1 MIIEDYRRIFDFFFS
16 GAEIPE
22 KLRQQF
28 FGWLEIHGNEP
39 ETKAL
44 LEEYWNEVSSA
55 APEFNL
61 TEGLEKLMARLGTG
75 NSIDKNAN
83 DSIAEAKAN
92 ARVKDAQTNTTEKN
106 HQVNAEAGS
115 TNVKAIPGISH
126 ELSGSPEKD
135 GRKPFRSKALK
146 YCIAAA
152 AAAALFL
159 TGAATSELVTGKRQE
174 TVLMASSE
182 NISSYTLPDGS
193 KVWLNKNSWLTYNQR
208 FGKRTRQVALKGEGY
223 FEVNRDERR
232 PFIVKM
238 QNNLDI
244 KVLGTTFNACNYPSL
259 NKAEVILR
267 SGSVQVSD
275 NGRNEYVIL
284 KPNQKFTWNEGT
296 AEISSVNAMNCCR
309 WFEHRLVFDNVKLK
323 DILEN
328 LSHKYQTEISL
339 NVGNL
344 ADKHM
349 SMTIRDESVE
359 DILDILTTLLPIRWR
374 YQGAEIIIE
383 NKTKKH

>member
-16 GAEIPE
+16 GVEIPE

-83 DSIAEAKAN
+83 DSIAEAKVN
-92 ARVKDAQTNTTEKN
+92 ARVEDSQTNTAEKN
-106 HQVNAEAGS
+106 HQVNAFSGIRHEEAE
-115 TNVKAIPGISH
+115 APR
-126 ELSGSPEKD
+126 LEK
-135 GRKPFRSKALK
+135 RKPFRSKALK

-193 KVWLNKNSWLTYNQR
+193 KVWLNKNSWLAYNQK

-238 QNNLDI
+238 QNDLDI

-284 KPNQKFTWNEGT
+284 KPNQKFTWNEGS

>member
-16 GAEIPE
+16 GVEIPE
-22 KLRQQF
+22 ELRQQF

-39 ETKAL
+39 ETKTL

-75 NSIDKNAN
+75 NSNDKNAN
-83 DSIAEAKAN
+83 GSIAEAKVN
-92 ARVKDAQTNTTEKN
+92 ARVEDAQTNTAEKN
-106 HQVNAEAGS
+106 HQVNAFSGIRHEEAE
-115 TNVKAIPGISH
+115 TPR
-126 ELSGSPEKD
+126 LEK
-135 GRKPFRSKALK
+135 RKIFRSKALK

-193 KVWLNKNSWLTYNQR
+193 KVWLNKNSWLSYNQK

-223 FEVNRDERR
+223 FEVNRDEQR

-344 ADKHM
+344 AGKHM

>member
-1 MIIEDYRRIFDFFFS
+1 MIEDYRRIFDFFFS
-16 GAEIPE
+16 GVEVPE

-55 APEFNL
+55 APEFDL
-61 TEGLEKLMARLGTG
+61 TEGLEKLMTRLGAG
-75 NSIDKNAN
+75 KGSSANGN
-83 DSIAEAKAN
+83 DSPAEANVN
-92 ARVKDAQTNTTEKN
+92 AGAENT
-106 HQVNAEAGS
+106 QVNAKAGS
-115 TNVKAIPGISH
+115 TDVNAIPGIRR
-126 ELSGSPEKD
+126 EISGSPEKKE
-135 GRKPFRSKALK
+135 RKPFRSKALK

-159 TGAATSELVTGKRQE
+159 TGAATSELLTGKRQE

-238 QNNLDI
+238 QNDLDI

-284 KPNQKFTWNEGT
+284 KPDQKFTWNEGT
-296 AEISSVNAMNCCR
+296 AKISSVNAMNCCR

-374 YQGAEIIIE
+374 YQSAEIIIE

>member
-1 MIIEDYRRIFDFFFS
+1 MMIIEDYRRIFDFFFS
-16 GAEIPE
+16 GVEIPE

-39 ETKAL
+39 ETKTL

-83 DSIAEAKAN
+83 DSIAEAKVN
-92 ARVKDAQTNTTEKN
+92 ARVEDSQTNTAEKN
-106 HQVNAEAGS
+106 HQVNAFSGIRHEEVEA
-115 TNVKAIPGISH
+115 PR
-126 ELSGSPEKD
+126 LEK
-135 GRKPFRSKALK
+135 RKIFRSKALK

-238 QNNLDI
+238 QNDLDI

-284 KPNQKFTWNEGT
+284 KPNQKFTWNEGS

>member
-16 GAEIPE
+16 GVEVPE

-75 NSIDKNAN
+75 NSIDQNAN
-83 DSIAEAKAN
+83 DSIAEAK
-92 ARVKDAQTNTTEKN
+92 
-106 HQVNAEAGS
+106 VN
-115 TNVKAIPGISH
+115 AIPGISRK
-126 ELSGSPEKD
+126 LSGSPEKD

-152 AAAALFL
+152 ATAAIFL

-193 KVWLNKNSWLTYNQR
+193 KVWLNKNSWLAYNQK

>member
-83 DSIAEAKAN
+83 GSIAEAKVN
-92 ARVKDAQTNTTEKN
+92 ARVKDAQTNTAEKN
-106 HQVNAEAGS
+106 HQVNAFSGIRHEEAE
-115 TNVKAIPGISH
+115 TPRQ
-126 ELSGSPEKD
+126 ER
-135 GRKPFRSKALK
+135 RKPFRSKALK

-193 KVWLNKNSWLTYNQR
+193 KVWLNKNSWLAYNQK

>member
-22 KLRQQF
+22 ELRQQF

-61 TEGLEKLMARLGTG
+61 TEGLEKLMARLETG

-83 DSIAEAKAN
+83 DSIAEAKVN
-92 ARVKDAQTNTTEKN
+92 ARVEDAQTNTAEKN
-106 HQVNAEAGS
+106 HQVNAFSGIRHEEAE
-115 TNVKAIPGISH
+115 APR
-126 ELSGSPEKD
+126 LEK
-135 GRKPFRSKALK
+135 RKIFRSKALK

-159 TGAATSELVTGKRQE
+159 TGAATSELVTEKRQE

-193 KVWLNKNSWLTYNQR
+193 KVWLNKNSWLAYNQK
-208 FGKRTRQVALKGEGY
+208 FGKRTRQVTLKGEGY

-238 QNNLDI
+238 QNDLDI

>member
-83 DSIAEAKAN
+83 DSIAEAKVN
-92 ARVKDAQTNTTEKN
+92 ARVKDSQTNTAEKN
-106 HQVNAEAGS
+106 HQVNAFSGIRHEEAE
-115 TNVKAIPGISH
+115 APR
-126 ELSGSPEKD
+126 LEK
-135 GRKPFRSKALK
+135 RKIFRSKTLK

-193 KVWLNKNSWLTYNQR
+193 KVWLNKNSWLAYNQK

-238 QNNLDI
+238 QNDLDI

>member
-16 GAEIPE
+16 GVEIPE

-75 NSIDKNAN
+75 NSIDKDAN
-83 DSIAEAKAN
+83 DSIAEAKVN
-92 ARVKDAQTNTTEKN
+92 ARVKDAQTDTAEKN
-106 HQVNAEAGS
+106 HQVNAFSGIRHEEAE
-115 TNVKAIPGISH
+115 TPR
-126 ELSGSPEKD
+126 LEK
-135 GRKPFRSKALK
+135 RKIFRNKALK

-193 KVWLNKNSWLTYNQR
+193 KVWLNKNSWLAYNQK

-232 PFIVKM
+232 PFIMKM
-238 QNNLDI
+238 QNGLDI

-284 KPNQKFTWNEGT
+284 KPNQKFTWNEGS

-323 DILEN
+323 DIIEN

>member
-16 GAEIPE
+16 GVEIPE
-22 KLRQQF
+22 ELRQQF

-83 DSIAEAKAN
+83 DSIAEAKVN
-92 ARVKDAQTNTTEKN
+92 ARVEDAQTNTAEKN
-106 HQVNAEAGS
+106 HQVNAFSGIRHEEAE
-115 TNVKAIPGISH
+115 TPR
-126 ELSGSPEKD
+126 LEK
-135 GRKPFRSKALK
+135 RKIFRSKALK

-152 AAAALFL
+152 AAAAIFL

-193 KVWLNKNSWLTYNQR
+193 KVWLNKNSWLTYSQK
-208 FGKRTRQVALKGEGY
+208 FGKRTRQVTLKGEGY

-284 KPNQKFTWNEGT
+284 KPNQKFTWNEGS

>member
-1 MIIEDYRRIFDFFFS
+1 MIEDYRRIFDFFFS
-16 GAEIPE
+16 GVEVPE

-39 ETKAL
+39 ETKTL

-83 DSIAEAKAN
+83 DSIAEAKVN
-92 ARVKDAQTNTTEKN
+92 ARVEDAQADTEKEN
-106 HQVNAEAGS
+106 PRVNAFSGIRHEEAE
-115 TNVKAIPGISH
+115 APR
-126 ELSGSPEKD
+126 LEK
-135 GRKPFRSKALK
+135 RKIFRSKALK

-159 TGAATSELVTGKRQE
+159 TGAATSELLTGKRQE

-193 KVWLNKNSWLTYNQR
+193 KVWLNKNSWLAYNQK
-208 FGKRTRQVALKGEGY
+208 FGKRTRQVTLKGEGY
-223 FEVNRDERR
+223 FEVNRDEQR

-275 NGRNEYVIL
+275 NGRNEHVIL

>member
-1 MIIEDYRRIFDFFFS
+1 MIEDYRRIFDFFFS
-16 GAEIPE
+16 GVEVPE

-55 APEFNL
+55 APEFDL
-61 TEGLEKLMARLGTG
+61 TEGLEKLMTRLGTG
-75 NSIDKNAN
+75 KGSSAN
-83 DSIAEAKAN
+83 GNGS
-92 ARVKDAQTNTTEKN
+92 TTEANVNAGKEN
-106 HQVNAEAGS
+106 TQVNAKAGS
-115 TNVKAIPGISH
+115 TDVNAIPGIRR
-126 ELSGSPEKD
+126 EISGSPEKKE
-135 GRKPFRSKALK
+135 RKPFRSKALK

-159 TGAATSELVTGKRQE
+159 TGAATSELWTGKRQE

-238 QNNLDI
+238 QNDLDI

>member
-1 MIIEDYRRIFDFFFS
+1 MIEDYRRIFDFFFS

-61 TEGLEKLMARLGTG
+61 TEGLEKLMARLGTE

-83 DSIAEAKAN
+83 DSTAEAKVN
-92 ARVKDAQTNTTEKN
+92 ARVKDAETNTAEKN
-106 HQVNAEAGS
+106 HQVNAFSEIRHEEAE
-115 TNVKAIPGISH
+115 APR
-126 ELSGSPEKD
+126 LEK
-135 GRKPFRSKALK
+135 RKLFRSKALK

-152 AAAALFL
+152 AAAAIFL

-182 NISSYTLPDGS
+182 NISFYTLPDGS

>member
-1 MIIEDYRRIFDFFFS
+1 MIEDYRRIFDFFFS
-16 GAEIPE
+16 GVEVPE

-55 APEFNL
+55 APEFDL
-61 TEGLEKLMARLGTG
+61 TEGLEKLMTRLGAG
-75 NSIDKNAN
+75 KGSSANGN
-83 DSIAEAKAN
+83 DSPVEANVN
-92 ARVKDAQTNTTEKN
+92 AGEEST
-106 HQVNAEAGS
+106 QVNAEAGS
-115 TNVKAIPGISH
+115 TDVNAIPGIRR
-126 ELSGSPEKD
+126 EISGSPEKKE
-135 GRKPFRSKALK
+135 RKPFRSKALK

-159 TGAATSELVTGKRQE
+159 TGAATSELLTGKRQE

-238 QNNLDI
+238 QNDLDI

>member
-1 MIIEDYRRIFDFFFS
+1 MIEDYRRIFDFFFS
-16 GAEIPE
+16 GVEVPE

-28 FGWLEIHGNEP
+28 FGWLETHGNEP

-55 APEFNL
+55 APEFDL
-61 TEGLEKLMARLGTG
+61 TEGLEKLMTRLGAGKGSSANG
-75 NSIDKNAN
+75 NGSTT
-83 DSIAEAKAN
+83 KAN
-92 ARVKDAQTNTTEKN
+92 VNAGEENT
-106 HQVNAEAGS
+106 QVNAKAGS
-115 TNVKAIPGISH
+115 TDVNAIPGIRR
-126 ELSGSPEKD
+126 EISGSPEKKE
-135 GRKPFRSKALK
+135 RKPFRSKALK

-159 TGAATSELVTGKRQE
+159 TGAATSELLTGKRQE

-238 QNNLDI
+238 QNDLDI

-275 NGRNEYVIL
+275 NGRNEHVIL

>member
-1 MIIEDYRRIFDFFFS
+1 MIEDYRRIFDFFFS
-16 GAEIPE
+16 GVEVPE

-55 APEFNL
+55 APEFDL
-61 TEGLEKLMARLGTG
+61 TEGLEKLMTRLGSG

-83 DSIAEAKAN
+83 DSIAEAKVN
-92 ARVKDAQTNTTEKN
+92 ARVKDAQTNTAEKN
-106 HQVNAEAGS
+106 HQVNAFSGIRHEEAE
-115 TNVKAIPGISH
+115 APR
-126 ELSGSPEKD
+126 LEK
-135 GRKPFRSKALK
+135 RKIFRSKALK

-159 TGAATSELVTGKRQE
+159 TGAATSELLTGKRQE

-238 QNNLDI
+238 QNDLDI

-275 NGRNEYVIL
+275 NGRNEHVIL
-284 KPNQKFTWNEGT
+284 KPDQKFTWNEGT
-296 AEISSVNAMNCCR
+296 AKISSVNATNCCR

-323 DILEN
+323 DIIEN

>member
-16 GAEIPE
+16 GVEIPE

-61 TEGLEKLMARLGTG
+61 TEGLEKLMTRLETG

-83 DSIAEAKAN
+83 DSIAEAKVN
-92 ARVKDAQTNTTEKN
+92 ARVEDAQTNTAEKN
-106 HQVNAEAGS
+106 PQVNAFSGIRHEEAE
-115 TNVKAIPGISH
+115 APR
-126 ELSGSPEKD
+126 LEK
-135 GRKPFRSKALK
+135 RKLFRSKALK

-193 KVWLNKNSWLTYNQR
+193 KVWLNKNSWLAYNQK
-208 FGKRTRQVALKGEGY
+208 FGKRTRQVTLKGEGY

-238 QNNLDI
+238 QNDLDI

-275 NGRNEYVIL
+275 NGRNEHVIL
-284 KPNQKFTWNEGT
+284 KPNQKFIWNEGT

>member
-83 DSIAEAKAN
+83 DSIAEAKVD
-92 ARVKDAQTNTTEKN
+92 ARVKDAQTNTAEEN
-106 HQVNAEAGS
+106 PQVNDSSGIRHEGAEA
-115 TNVKAIPGISH
+115 PR
-126 ELSGSPEKD
+126 LEK
-135 GRKPFRSKALK
+135 RKPFRSKALK

-182 NISSYTLPDGS
+182 NISSYTFPDGS
-193 KVWLNKNSWLTYNQR
+193 KVWLNKNSWLAYNQK

-238 QNNLDI
+238 QNDMDI

-284 KPNQKFTWNEGT
+284 KPNQKFTWNEGS

>member
-1 MIIEDYRRIFDFFFS
+1 MMIEDYRRIFDFLFS
-16 GAEIPE
+16 GVEIPE

-28 FGWLEIHGNEP
+28 FGWLEIHGNET
-39 ETKAL
+39 EAKAL

-55 APEFNL
+55 APEFDF
-61 TEGLEKLMARLGTG
+61 TEGLEKLMTRLGAE
-75 NSIDKNAN
+75 NSIDKDAN
-83 DSIAEAKAN
+83 GSIAEAKVN
-92 ARVKDAQTNTTEKN
+92 ARVKDAQTDTEKEN
-106 HQVNAEAGS
+106 HQVNAFSGIRHEEAE
-115 TNVKAIPGISH
+115 TPR
-126 ELSGSPEKD
+126 LEK
-135 GRKPFRSKALK
+135 GKPFRSKALK

-152 AAAALFL
+152 AAAAIFL

-193 KVWLNKNSWLTYNQR
+193 KVWLNKNSWLTYSQK

-223 FEVNRDERR
+223 FEVNRDEQR

-275 NGRNEYVIL
+275 NGRDEHVTL

>member
-1 MIIEDYRRIFDFFFS
+1 MIEDYRRIFDFFFS
-16 GAEIPE
+16 GVEVPE
-22 KLRQQF
+22 KLRQRF
-28 FGWLEIHGNEP
+28 FGWLEMHGNEP

-55 APEFNL
+55 APEFDL
-61 TEGLEKLMARLGTG
+61 TEGLEKLMTRLGTG
-75 NSIDKNAN
+75 KGSSAN
-83 DSIAEAKAN
+83 GNGS
-92 ARVKDAQTNTTEKN
+92 TTEAN
-106 HQVNAEAGS
+106 VNAGEENTQVNAKAGS
-115 TNVKAIPGISH
+115 TDVNAIPGIRR
-126 ELSGSPEKD
+126 EISGSPEKKE
-135 GRKPFRSKALK
+135 RKPFRSKALK

-152 AAAALFL
+152 AAATLFL
-159 TGAATSELVTGKRQE
+159 TGAATSELLTGKRQE

-208 FGKRTRQVALKGEGY
+208 FGRRTRQVALKGEGY

-238 QNNLDI
+238 QNDLDI

>member
-16 GAEIPE
+16 GVEIPE

-83 DSIAEAKAN
+83 DSIAEAKVN
-92 ARVKDAQTNTTEKN
+92 ARVKDAQTNTAEKN
-106 HQVNAEAGS
+106 HQVNAFSGIRHEEAE
-115 TNVKAIPGISH
+115 APR
-126 ELSGSPEKD
+126 LEK
-135 GRKPFRSKALK
+135 RKPFRSKALK

-193 KVWLNKNSWLTYNQR
+193 KVCLNKNSWLAYNQK

>member
-16 GAEIPE
+16 GVEIPE
-22 KLRQQF
+22 ELRQQF

-39 ETKAL
+39 ETKTL

-83 DSIAEAKAN
+83 DSIAEAKVN
-92 ARVKDAQTNTTEKN
+92 ARVKDAQTNTAEKN
-106 HQVNAEAGS
+106 HQVNAFSGIRHEEAE
-115 TNVKAIPGISH
+115 APR
-126 ELSGSPEKD
+126 LEK
-135 GRKPFRSKALK
+135 RKLFRSKALK

-159 TGAATSELVTGKRQE
+159 IGAATSELVTGKRQE

-193 KVWLNKNSWLTYNQR
+193 KVWLNKNSWLAYNQK
-208 FGKRTRQVALKGEGY
+208 FGKRTRQVTLKGEGY
-223 FEVNRDERR
+223 FEVNRDEQR

-284 KPNQKFTWNEGT
+284 KPNQKFTWNEGS

>member
-1 MIIEDYRRIFDFFFS
+1 MIEDYRRIFDFFFS
-16 GAEIPE
+16 GVEVPE

-61 TEGLEKLMARLGTG
+61 TEGLEKLMTRLGLEKSSSTNG
-75 NSIDKNAN
+75 NNAT
-83 DSIAEAKAN
+83 AEANVN
-92 ARVKDAQTNTTEKN
+92 AGAENT
-106 HQVNAEAGS
+106 QVNAEAGS
-115 TNVKAIPGISH
+115 TNVIPGISR

-152 AAAALFL
+152 AAAAIFL

-238 QNNLDI
+238 QNDLDI

-275 NGRNEYVIL
+275 NGRNEHVIL

-349 SMTIRDESVE
+349 SITIRDESVE

>member
-1 MIIEDYRRIFDFFFS
+1 MIEDYRRIFDFFFS
-16 GAEIPE
+16 GVEVPE

-61 TEGLEKLMARLGTG
+61 TEGLEKLMARLGLEKSSSTNG
-75 NSIDKNAN
+75 NNAT
-83 DSIAEAKAN
+83 AEANVN
-92 ARVKDAQTNTTEKN
+92 AGAENT
-106 HQVNAEAGS
+106 QVNAEAGS
-115 TNVKAIPGISH
+115 TDVNAIPGISR

-135 GRKPFRSKALK
+135 GRKLFRSKALK

-159 TGAATSELVTGKRQE
+159 TGAATSELVTGKRLE

-182 NISSYTLPDGS
+182 NISSYMLPDGS

-238 QNNLDI
+238 QNDLDI

-296 AEISSVNAMNCCR
+296 AKISSVNAMNCCR

-323 DILEN
+323 DIIEN

>member
-1 MIIEDYRRIFDFFFS
+1 MIEDYRRIFDFFFS
-16 GAEIPE
+16 GVEVPE

-55 APEFNL
+55 APEFDL
-61 TEGLEKLMARLGTG
+61 TEGLEKLMTRLGAGKGSSANG
-75 NSIDKNAN
+75 NGSTT
-83 DSIAEAKAN
+83 KAN
-92 ARVKDAQTNTTEKN
+92 VNAGEEDT
-106 HQVNAEAGS
+106 QVNAKAGS
-115 TNVKAIPGISH
+115 TDVNAIPGIRRKI
-126 ELSGSPEKD
+126 SGSPEKKE
-135 GRKPFRSKALK
+135 RKPFRSKALK

-159 TGAATSELVTGKRQE
+159 TGAATSELLTGKRQE

-238 QNNLDI
+238 QNDLDI

-296 AEISSVNAMNCCR
+296 AKISSVNAMNCCR

>member
-16 GAEIPE
+16 GVEIPE

-83 DSIAEAKAN
+83 GSIAEAKVN
-92 ARVKDAQTNTTEKN
+92 ARVEDAQTNTAEKN
-106 HQVNAEAGS
+106 HQVNAFSGIRHEEAE
-115 TNVKAIPGISH
+115 APR
-126 ELSGSPEKD
+126 LEK
-135 GRKPFRSKALK
+135 RKPFRSKALK

-193 KVWLNKNSWLTYNQR
+193 KIWLNKNSWLAYNQK
-208 FGKRTRQVALKGEGY
+208 FGKRTRQVTLKGEGY

>member
-83 DSIAEAKAN
+83 DSIAEAKVN
-92 ARVKDAQTNTTEKN
+92 ARVKDAQTNTAEKN
-106 HQVNAEAGS
+106 HQVNAFSGIRHEEAE
-115 TNVKAIPGISH
+115 APR
-126 ELSGSPEKD
+126 LEK
-135 GRKPFRSKALK
+135 RKPFRNKALK

-193 KVWLNKNSWLTYNQR
+193 KVWLNKNSWLTYNQK

-244 KVLGTTFNACNYPSL
+244 KVLGTTFNVCNYPSL

>member
-16 GAEIPE
+16 GVEIPE

-83 DSIAEAKAN
+83 GSIAEAKVN
-92 ARVKDAQTNTTEKN
+92 ARVEDAQTNTAEKK
-106 HQVNAEAGS
+106 HQVNAFSRIRHEEAE
-115 TNVKAIPGISH
+115 APR
-126 ELSGSPEKD
+126 LEK
-135 GRKPFRSKALK
+135 RKIFRSKALK

-193 KVWLNKNSWLTYNQR
+193 KVWLNKNSWLAYNQK
-208 FGKRTRQVALKGEGY
+208 FGKRTRQVTLKGEGY
-223 FEVNRDERR
+223 FEVNRDEQR

-284 KPNQKFTWNEGT
+284 KPNQKFTWNEGS

>member
-1 MIIEDYRRIFDFFFS
+1 MIEDYRRIFDFFFS
-16 GAEIPE
+16 GVEVPE

-55 APEFNL
+55 APEFDL
-61 TEGLEKLMARLGTG
+61 TEGLEKLMTRLGTEKG
-75 NSIDKNAN
+75 SSTNGN
-83 DSIAEAKAN
+83 DSPAEANVN
-92 ARVKDAQTNTTEKN
+92 AGAENT
-106 HQVNAEAGS
+106 QVNAEAGS
-115 TNVKAIPGISH
+115 TDVNAIPRIRR
-126 ELSGSPEKD
+126 EISGSPEKKE
-135 GRKPFRSKALK
+135 RKPFRSKALK

-159 TGAATSELVTGKRQE
+159 TGAAISELLTGKRQE

-193 KVWLNKNSWLTYNQR
+193 KVWLNKNSWLAYNQK
-208 FGKRTRQVALKGEGY
+208 FGKRTRQVTLKGEGY
-223 FEVNRDERR
+223 FEVNRDEQR

-238 QNNLDI
+238 QNGLDI

-275 NGRNEYVIL
+275 NGRNEHVIL

-296 AEISSVNAMNCCR
+296 AKISSVNAMNCCR

-323 DILEN
+323 DIIEN

>member
-16 GAEIPE
+16 GVEIPE
-22 KLRQQF
+22 ELRQQF

-83 DSIAEAKAN
+83 DSIAEAKVN
-92 ARVKDAQTNTTEKN
+92 ARVKDAQTNTAEKN
-106 HQVNAEAGS
+106 HQVNAFSGIRHEEAE
-115 TNVKAIPGISH
+115 APR
-126 ELSGSPEKD
+126 LEK
-135 GRKPFRSKALK
+135 RKIFRSKTLK

-193 KVWLNKNSWLTYNQR
+193 KVWLNKNSWLTYNQK

-223 FEVNRDERR
+223 FEVNRDEQR

>member
-1 MIIEDYRRIFDFFFS
+1 MMIEDYRRIFDFFFS
-16 GAEIPE
+16 GVEVPE

-55 APEFNL
+55 APEFDL
-61 TEGLEKLMARLGTG
+61 TEGLEKLMTRLGSG

-83 DSIAEAKAN
+83 DSIAEAKVN
-92 ARVKDAQTNTTEKN
+92 ARVKDAQTNTAEKN
-106 HQVNAEAGS
+106 HQVNAFSGIRHEEAE
-115 TNVKAIPGISH
+115 APR
-126 ELSGSPEKD
+126 LEK
-135 GRKPFRSKALK
+135 RKIFRSKALK

-193 KVWLNKNSWLTYNQR
+193 KVWLNKNSWLAYNQK
-208 FGKRTRQVALKGEGY
+208 FGKRTRQVTLKGEGY
-223 FEVNRDERR
+223 FEVNRDEQR

-238 QNNLDI
+238 QNDLDI

-284 KPNQKFTWNEGT
+284 KPNQKFTWNEGS

>member
-16 GAEIPE
+16 GVEIPE
-22 KLRQQF
+22 ELRQQF

-83 DSIAEAKAN
+83 DSIAEAKVN
-92 ARVKDAQTNTTEKN
+92 ARVKDAQADTEKEN
-106 HQVNAEAGS
+106 HQVNAFSGIRHEEAE
-115 TNVKAIPGISH
+115 APR
-126 ELSGSPEKD
+126 PEK
-135 GRKPFRSKALK
+135 RKPFRSKALK

-193 KVWLNKNSWLTYNQR
+193 KVWLNKNSWLTYSQR

-284 KPNQKFTWNEGT
+284 KPNQKFTWNEGS

>member
-16 GAEIPE
+16 GVEIPE

-83 DSIAEAKAN
+83 DSIAEAKVN
-92 ARVKDAQTNTTEKN
+92 ARVKDAQTNTAEKN
-106 HQVNAEAGS
+106 HQVNAFSGIRHEEAE
-115 TNVKAIPGISH
+115 APR
-126 ELSGSPEKD
+126 LEK
-135 GRKPFRSKALK
+135 RKIFRSKALK

-159 TGAATSELVTGKRQE
+159 TGAATSELLTGKRQE

-238 QNNLDI
+238 QNDLDI

-275 NGRNEYVIL
+275 NGRNEHVIL

-296 AEISSVNAMNCCR
+296 AKISSVNAMNCCR

-323 DILEN
+323 DIIEN

>member
-1 MIIEDYRRIFDFFFS
+1 MIEDYRRIFDFFFS
-16 GAEIPE
+16 GVEIPE

-39 ETKAL
+39 EAKAL

-83 DSIAEAKAN
+83 GSIAEAKVN
-92 ARVKDAQTNTTEKN
+92 ARVKDAQADTEKEKP
-106 HQVNAEAGS
+106 QFNAFSGIRHEEAE
-115 TNVKAIPGISH
+115 VPR
-126 ELSGSPEKD
+126 LEK
-135 GRKPFRSKALK
+135 RKLFRSKALK

-193 KVWLNKNSWLTYNQR
+193 KVWLNKNSWLAYNQK
-208 FGKRTRQVALKGEGY
+208 FGKRTRQVTLKGEGY

-284 KPNQKFTWNEGT
+284 KPNQKFTWNEGS

-309 WFEHRLVFDNVKLK
+309 WFEHRLVFDNIKLK

>member
-83 DSIAEAKAN
+83 DSIAEAKVN
-92 ARVKDAQTNTTEKN
+92 ARVKDAQTDTAEKN
-106 HQVNAEAGS
+106 HQVNAFSGIRHEEAE
-115 TNVKAIPGISH
+115 APR
-126 ELSGSPEKD
+126 LEK
-135 GRKPFRSKALK
+135 RKLFRSKALK

-193 KVWLNKNSWLTYNQR
+193 KVWLNKNSWLAYNQK

-223 FEVNRDERR
+223 FEVNRDEQR

-284 KPNQKFTWNEGT
+284 KPNQKFTWNEGS

>member
-16 GAEIPE
+16 GVEIPE
-22 KLRQQF
+22 ELRQQF

-83 DSIAEAKAN
+83 GSIAEAKVN
-92 ARVKDAQTNTTEKN
+92 ARVKDAQTDTEEEN
-106 HQVNAEAGS
+106 PQVNAFSGIRHEEAEAP
-115 TNVKAIPGISH
+115 KQ
-126 ELSGSPEKD
+126 ER
-135 GRKPFRSKALK
+135 RKLFRSKTLK

-193 KVWLNKNSWLTYNQR
+193 KVWLNKNSWLTYSQK

-238 QNNLDI
+238 QNDLDI

-284 KPNQKFTWNEGT
+284 KPNQKFTWNEGS

>member
-1 MIIEDYRRIFDFFFS
+1 MIEDYRRIFDFFFS
-16 GAEIPE
+16 GVEVPE

-55 APEFNL
+55 APEFDL

-75 NSIDKNAN
+75 KGSSTNGN
-83 DSIAEAKAN
+83 DSPAEANVN
-92 ARVKDAQTNTTEKN
+92 AGEENT
-106 HQVNAEAGS
+106 QVNAKAGS
-115 TNVKAIPGISH
+115 TDVNAIPGIRREIS
-126 ELSGSPEKD
+126 ESPEKKE
-135 GRKPFRSKALK
+135 RKPFRSKALK

-159 TGAATSELVTGKRQE
+159 TGAATSELLTGKRQE

-238 QNNLDI
+238 QNDLDI

-284 KPNQKFTWNEGT
+284 KPDQKFTWNEGT
-296 AEISSVNAMNCCR
+296 AKISSVNAMNCCR

>member
-83 DSIAEAKAN
+83 GSIAEAKVN
-92 ARVKDAQTNTTEKN
+92 ARVKDAQTNTAEKN
-106 HQVNAEAGS
+106 HQVNAFSGIRHEEAE
-115 TNVKAIPGISH
+115 APR
-126 ELSGSPEKD
+126 LEK
-135 GRKPFRSKALK
+135 RKLFRSKALK

-193 KVWLNKNSWLTYNQR
+193 KVWLNKNSWLAYNQK
-208 FGKRTRQVALKGEGY
+208 FGKRTRQVTLKGEGY
-223 FEVNRDERR
+223 FEVNRDEQR

-284 KPNQKFTWNEGT
+284 KPNQKFTWNEGS